1 MAPHRGTKARIL
13 VFAILDRDR
22 QTTLGEGLGLFHL
35 CERKGGHD
43 MRDDRE
49 RRPIELQKEDQT
61 LLLDSRTRVES
72 PCLWLYLVIYSR
84 MRKMRANRKSKL

>member
-1 MAPHRGTKARIL
+1 
-13 VFAILDRDR
+13 
-22 QTTLGEGLGLFHL
+22 
-35 CERKGGHD
+35 